1 MVTVAWGR
9 CSLFPCSRSC
19 LTAVLCSLPTVL
31 AWSGEAGE
39 GCFWSKIS
47 KRWEITFC
55 GLNFQALRKIEVTKH
70 NVSLHASLQKQM
82 LPRNI
87 LCSLVLKLN
96 VMDIKL
102 YDLPVSMVQLF
113 QGAGSLELKRQ
124 RREWMM
130 LPLVQLFLFKEI
142 SAESNSQ
149 LCKYWKNRNSH
160 FRDPE

>member
-1 MVTVAWGR
+1 MM
-9 CSLFPCSRSC
+9 
-19 LTAVLCSLPTVL
+19 
-31 AWSGEAGE
+31 
-39 GCFWSKIS
+39 
-47 KRWEITFC
+47 FC

-124 RREWMM
+124 RGE
-130 LPLVQLFLFKEI
+130 
-142 SAESNSQ
+142 
-149 LCKYWKNRNSH
+149 
-160 FRDPE
+160 